1 MMYAYYGGADVVKD
15 LKQLHEK
22 GQKGT
27 KGITFPE
34 SYRKVASVMQDD
46 RTNLQSLQKWID
58 TIIIEQWV
66 MVHLDHQNNSYYI
79 RPAKGV
85 YS

>member
-1 MMYAYYGGADVVKD
+1 MMFAYYGGEDVVQD

-22 GQKGT
+22 GQKVT
-27 KGITFPE
+27 KGITFRE

-58 TIIIEQWV
+58 TIIMEQWV
-66 MVHLDHQNNSYYI
+66 MMHLDHQNNSHYI
-79 RPAKGV
+79 RPAKSV